1 MQIDAARPAP
11 ETFVYR
17 PVHGVPRWVFA
28 AAGYAAL
35 LVAWAMANPLGAA
48 PDEQASAVRAA
59 GAAVGKWDGQ
69 PATPFVRTPGLSP
82 AQADRLDQ
90 SSASFTFPAG
100 LAPVPA
106 CFQGSA
112 GPARTCPAA
121 RGPVGVGGTVTLAS
135 YAGAAP
141 ATAYVVAGL
150 AERLPQGLVAPEYLG
165 RLALAVAC
173 ALLLAAAAWACAGRG
188 GLWPMSGLALA
199 TTPMVLFLGSE
210 LSPSGVAICASICFA
225 AAVLAFWLGP
235 PRRGLVPLIVA
246 SAGVLVATK
255 PAFGAVTIAAVSVAA
270 LPLVGAA
277 RLLRPGPMLGL
288 LLVAATLV
296 GAGALARQ
304 QLPAAGPV
312 TVVDA
317 IPLVVRMGPELARQA
332 VGAFGSGDVGLPP
345 LVTGA
350 WEALVGLM
358 LGAALVIARWR
369 ERLAVAV
376 AVAAVLFVGAAEL
389 ALLLAPVGWPLEGR
403 DLLALA
409 AVVPLLSGFLLQ
421 DAGLRPRADAFVVGL
436 LVGGLQFAAFW
447 ENARRYAVGQN
458 GPLDFVGSAQWA
470 PPGGW
475 MHWLVAAGAGCAM
488 LALALVPLTAAERE
502 DSEQSGIVLNP
513 DLVSISR

>member
-1 MQIDAARPAP
+1 
-11 ETFVYR
+11 VYR

-28 AAGYAAL
+28 AVGYTAL
-35 LVAWAMANPLGAA
+35 LVAWAMTNPLGAA
-48 PDEQASAVRAA
+48 PDEQAHAVRAA
-59 GAAVGKWDGQ
+59 AAAVGQWDGQ
-69 PATPFVRTPGLSP
+69 PAAPFVRTPGLST
-82 AQADRLDQ
+82 AQADRLNQ
-90 SSASFTFPAG
+90 SSGSFTFPAG

-112 GPARTCPAA
+112 GPARTCPTAH
-121 RGPVGVGGTVTLAS
+121 GPLGVGGTVTLPS

-141 ATAYVVAGL
+141 ATAYIVAGM

-165 RLALAVAC
+165 RLALALAC
-173 ALLLAAAAWACAGRG
+173 ALLLAGAAWACAGRG

-225 AAVLAFWLGP
+225 AGVLAFWLAP
-235 PRRGLVPLIVA
+235 PRRGLVPLIVV
-246 SAGVLVATK
+246 SAGVLLATK
-255 PAFGAVTIAAVSVAA
+255 PAFGAVTIAAISLAA
-270 LPLVGAA
+270 LPLVQAA
-277 RLLRPGPMLGL
+277 RLLRPAAMLGL
-288 LLVAATLV
+288 LLVAAGLAGV
-296 GAGALARQ
+296 GTLARD

-312 TVVDA
+312 NAVDA
-317 IPLVVRMGPELARQA
+317 IPLVVRMAPELARQA

-345 LVTGA
+345 LVTDA

-358 LGAALVIARWR
+358 LGAALLVARWR
-369 ERLAVAV
+369 DRLALVA
-376 AVAAVLFVGAAEL
+376 AVAAILFVGAAEL
-389 ALLLAPVGWPLEGR
+389 ALLLDPVGWSLEGR
-403 DLLALA
+403 HLLALA

-436 LVGGLQFAAFW
+436 LVAGLQFAAFW

-475 MHWLVAAGAGCAM
+475 TRWLVAAGAGCVM
-488 LALALVPLTAAERE
+488 LALALVPLTGAERE
-502 DSEQSGIVLNP
+502 DSQQTGGIVLNP